1 MLSPRIPIPIGSDV
15 YRAGGG
21 GVYVVGYSGNF
32 VSQLQFVEPANGYR
46 GFPELRAEQIAR
58 NGCRAIAIAGV
69 ICG

>member
-21 GVYVVGYSGNF
+21 GVYVVGYSGNLSLSSSLS
-32 VSQLQFVEPANGYR
+32 SQLTGIAD
-46 GFPELRAEQIAR
+46 PELRAEQIAR